1 MNIPI
6 IIFICEFIFT
16 IVWLLEMNRWDNEKT
31 KMMKDKF
38 ATPMGFF
45 FIFLA
50 SPFLVILLY
59 IGNYM
64 ADRKRAKK

>member
-1 MNIPI
+1 
-6 IIFICEFIFT
+6 
-16 IVWLLEMNRWDNEKT
+16 MNRYDNEKT
-31 KMMKDKF
+31 RMMKDKF

-50 SPFLVILLY
+50 SPILVILLY

-64 ADRKRAKK
+64 ADRKRAKR